1 MPYVQGMKW
10 KSYWLIE
17 MKIRETLQAVAFSF
31 IVLGL
36 VEKAALDFV
45 LIMPDYIMNALR
57 KKQLITSNAEH
68 LKKIME
74 TLKTSVFGFIMVNL
88 VKYFTLFH
96 YRRVIR
102 GRKRA
107 ASLVISRKLKKI
119 YLTLAK
125 SALIVTIYG
134 LNFSFKMHFLKFF

>member
-1 MPYVQGMKW
+1 MYRAWNEKLLTDWNEYQGN
-10 KSYWLIE
+10 
-17 MKIRETLQAVAFSF
+17 TLQAATFSF
-31 IVLGL
+31 IVLDL
-36 VEKAALDFV
+36 IEKPALHFV
-45 LIMPDYIMNALR
+45 LIMPDYIKNALR

-88 VKYFTLFH
+88 VKYFTLFY
-96 YRRVIR
+96 YRRVAR

-107 ASLVISRKLKKI
+107 DSLAISRKLKKN
-119 YLTLAK
+119 YLTMAK
-125 SALIVTIYG
+125 SALIVIIYG

>member
-1 MPYVQGMKW
+1 MYRAWNEKLLTDRNEYQGN
-10 KSYWLIE
+10 
-17 MKIRETLQAVAFSF
+17 TLQAATFSF
-31 IVLGL
+31 IVLDL
-36 VEKAALDFV
+36 IEKAALHFV
-45 LIMPDYIMNALR
+45 LIMPDYIKNALR

-68 LKKIME
+68 LKKTME

-88 VKYFTLFH
+88 VKYFTLFY